1 MSLSVA
7 NFPGPAADNKVVRIF
22 LCGDVM
28 VGRGID
34 QILPCP
40 CSPQLHEDYVHSAI
54 EYVQMAEQVSG
65 PIPVPAS
72 VAYIWGD
79 ALDALR
85 RKQPDARI
93 INLETSITRSE
104 DYDVKGINYRISP
117 ENAECLRAAA
127 IDCCVLANNHVLD
140 WGRTGLIDT
149 LDALRQ
155 MGITTAGAGC
165 NLHEAGAA
173 AILNIPAKGRV
184 AVASFALPTSGVPG
198 HWRATPETPGVN
210 LLPDLSSRSRASVC
224 DKLAKLRLANDLV
237 VASIHWGENWGYE
250 IPNEQIR
257 FAHELIDR
265 AGVCIVHGHSA
276 HHVKALEIYN
286 NRLILY
292 GCGDFL
298 NDYEGIGGYDSF
310 RGDLSIMYFADIDA
324 TSGDLVAL
332 EMVPLQIQRFRLKCA
347 SGKDAEWLARMLDR
361 ECAPFNA
368 GVRLDPDG
376 TLIAFW
382 PVFSDSRAR

>member
-1 MSLSVA
+1 
-7 NFPGPAADNKVVRIF
+7 
-22 LCGDVM
+22 M

-34 QILPCP
+34 QILPHP

-54 EYVQMAEQVSG
+54 EYVRMAEQVSG
-65 PIPVPAS
+65 PIPAPVDAS
-72 VAYIWGD
+72 YIWGD

-93 INLETSITRSE
+93 VNLETSITRSE
-104 DYDVKGINYRISP
+104 DYEAKGINYRISP

-127 IDCCVLANNHVLD
+127 IDCCALANNHVLD
-140 WGRTGLIDT
+140 WGRTGLLDT
-149 LDALRQ
+149 LDILRQ
-155 MGITTAGAGC
+155 MGIKTAGAGR
-165 NLHEAGAA
+165 NLHEASAA

-184 AVASFALPTSGVPG
+184 VVASFALRTSGVPS
-198 HWRATPETPGVN
+198 HWSATPETPGVN
-210 LLPDLSSRSRASVC
+210 LLLDLSPRSIASAC

-237 VASIHWGENWGYE
+237 IASIHWGENWGYE
-250 IPNEQIR
+250 IPDEQIR

-298 NDYEGIGGYDSF
+298 NDYEGIEGYDSF

-332 EMVPLQIQRFRLKCA
+332 EMVPLQIRRFRLKCA
-347 SGKDAEWLARMLDR
+347 SRKDAEWLAHMLDR

-368 GVRLDPDG
+368 GVRLDRNG
-376 TLIAFW
+376 TLEHCPIKLHRNRMRRSSSCTLGA
-382 PVFSDSRAR
+382 

>member
-1 MSLSVA
+1 MGSSVSD
-7 NFPGPAADNKVVRIF
+7 FPDPPADNKVVRIF

-40 CSPQLHEDYVHSAI
+40 CSPRLHEDYVHSAI
-54 EYVQMAEQVSG
+54 EYVRMAERASG
-65 PIPVPAS
+65 PIPAPVS

-93 INLETSITRSE
+93 VNLETSITRSE
-104 DYDVKGINYRISP
+104 DYEAKGINYRISP

-127 IDCCVLANNHVLD
+127 IDCCALANNHVLD
-140 WGRTGLIDT
+140 WGRTGLLDT
-149 LDALRQ
+149 LDALRR
-155 MGITTAGAGC
+155 MGIKTAGAGRD
-165 NLHEAGAA
+165 LHEASAA

-184 AVASFALPTSGVPG
+184 VVASFALPTSGVPG

-210 LLPDLSSRSRASVC
+210 LLPDLSPSSIASAC
-224 DKLAKLRLANDLV
+224 DKLAKFQLTNDLV
-237 VASIHWGENWGYE
+237 IASIHWGENWGYE
-250 IPNEQIR
+250 IPDEQIR
-257 FAHELIDR
+257 FARELIDR

-276 HHVKALEIYN
+276 HHAKALEIHN

-298 NDYEGIGGYDSF
+298 NDYEGIEGYDSF
-310 RGDLSIMYFADIDA
+310 RGDLSVMYFADIDA
-324 TSGDLVAL
+324 ASGDLVAL
-332 EMVPLQIQRFRLKCA
+332 EMVPLQIRSFRLQCA
-347 SGKDAEWLARMLDR
+347 SEMDAEWLARMFDR
-361 ECAPFNA
+361 ECASFNA
-368 GVRLDPDG
+368 GVRLDRHG

-382 PVFSDSRAR
+382 PVFSDS